1 MECQFKKP
9 PHPKV
14 GGFENGSRK
23 EDVPYFVGITSCG
36 AAAGIS

>member
-1 MECQFKKP
+1 MSTQKASTPE
-9 PHPKV
+9 V

-23 EDVPYFVGITSCG
+23 EAVPYFVGITSCG